1 MFQSP
6 RTIASSLAVL
16 LVAGAMAPVA
26 ANAWPLGRLLHL
38 HPTVSNSQDTRI
50 SVQVFNKGV
59 GLQDLKVDGHIYTVL
74 SHESLTIK
82 APAGTTV
89 FAASPGYRH
98 RKGDLLFA
106 VTPEMKDAKI
116 SIY

>member
-1 MFQSP
+1 MLQIN
-6 RTIASSLAVL
+6 RTFAGSLAVL
-16 LVAGAMAPVA
+16 LIAGAMAPA
-26 ANAWPLGRLLHL
+26 TANAWTLGRLLHL
-38 HPTVSNSQDTRI
+38 HPSAAKSQDTRI

-74 SHESLTIK
+74 SHEALTIK
-82 APAGTTV
+82 APAGTAV

>member
-1 MFQSP
+1 
-6 RTIASSLAVL
+6 
-16 LVAGAMAPVA
+16 MAPVA

-82 APAGTTV
+82 APAGTAV
-89 FAASPGYRH
+89 FAASPGYLH